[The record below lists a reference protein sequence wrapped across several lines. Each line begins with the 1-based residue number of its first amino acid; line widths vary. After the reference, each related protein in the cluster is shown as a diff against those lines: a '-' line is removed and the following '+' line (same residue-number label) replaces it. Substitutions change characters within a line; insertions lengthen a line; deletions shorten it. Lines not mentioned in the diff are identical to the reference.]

1 MKQKHFN
8 IFKNKK
14 ILITGGTGSFGSTF
28 LQELSK
34 TKFNKI
40 IVLSR
45 DEEKQHTLRIKY
57 KKFKNIIFIIGDV
70 RDKSSIIKWFN
81 KVDIVIHT
89 AALKQVPSCEYH
101 PSEAFKTNVLGT
113 ENVMN
118 CSIENK
124 VKKFIFLSTDKSVY
138 PINAMGI
145 TKALAE
151 KIIISKSRELTK
163 KNDTKLIILRYGNV
177 IASRGSVV
185 RTFIE
190 QIKNKIPLTI
200 TSVNMTR
207 FIMSLNNAIELL
219 CNALKFAKQ
228 GEIFI
233 QKAKAINLKDLVISL
248 KKIFNYTGNINVIG
262 VRHGEKLY
270 ESLLTEEES
279 RNIISKKNII
289 VVKPDNRNLNY
300 EIYFNKGNEKKMT
313 YIGGY
318 RSDKVKLTPI
328 KELIKILKKENFIN
342 ENINK

>member
-1 MKQKHFN
+1 MKQKNFN

-28 LQELSK
+28 VQELSK

-45 DEEKQHTLRIKY
+45 DEDKQHTLRIKY
-57 KKFKNIIFIIGDV
+57 QKSKNIIFIIGDV

-124 VKKFIFLSTDKSVY
+124 VKKFIFLSTDKAVY
-138 PINAMGI
+138 PINAMGV
-145 TKALAE
+145 TKSLAE
-151 KIIISKSRELTK
+151 KIIISKARNLIK
-163 KNDTKLIILRYGNV
+163 KSDTKLIILRYGNV

-185 RTFIE
+185 RTFLE
-190 QIKNKIPLTI
+190 QIKNKKPITLT
-200 TSVNMTR
+200 SYNMSR
-207 FIMSLNNAIELL
+207 FIMSLDNAIELL

-228 GEIFI
+228 GEIYI
-233 QKAKAINLKDLVISL
+233 QKAYSIKLIDLIISL
-248 KKIFNYTGNINVIG
+248 KKIFNYTGNVNIIG

-270 ESLLTEEES
+270 ETLLTEEES

-289 VVKPDNRNLNY
+289 VIKPDNRNLNY
-300 EIYFNKGNEKKMT
+300 EIYFNRGNEKKMM
-313 YIGGY
+313 YLGGY
-318 RSDKVKLTPI
+318 RSDKENFTPI
-328 KELIKILKKENFIN
+328 KEIIKILKKEKFIK
-342 ENINK
+342 ENLNK